1 MGCKDTAL
9 SLQRERSHPAINLQ
23 EREACSRA
31 PPVPSKTPMS
41 EDPKA
46 RVLSVVER
54 IPDWIR
60 NDLSSKDRGVRKRA
74 EETLAG
80 MIASA
85 LNGDNSS

>member
-1 MGCKDTAL
+1 
-9 SLQRERSHPAINLQ
+9 
-23 EREACSRA
+23 
-31 PPVPSKTPMS
+31 MS

-60 NDLSSKDRGVRKRA
+60 KDLSSKDRGVRKRA